1 MPPGQAPPSRGLHR
15 DLLLGSLQLG
25 GLRKR
30 DRQHA
35 ILERGLHIVGI
46 HLVTQHDLPLE
57 GARPAFAVE
66 GRFFLEPLLALE
78 RVVKGFNA
86 IDKRIKGSDAP
97 FSMAVYRYEG
107 DGKQYRVVR
116 LASVPIVI
124 NGRRWG
130 DYEISYA
137 L

>member
-1 MPPGQAPPSRGLHR
+1 
-15 DLLLGSLQLG
+15 
-25 GLRKR
+25 
-30 DRQHA
+30 
-35 ILERGLHIVGI
+35 
-46 HLVTQHDLPLE
+46 
-57 GARPAFAVE
+57 
-66 GRFFLEPLLALE
+66 
-78 RVVKGFNA
+78 
-86 IDKRIKGSDAP
+86 
-97 FSMAVYRYEG
+97 MAVYRYEG